1 MRSERKG
8 QKHWREHWSEIRPS
22 SICMST
28 ATEVQMLLH
37 ARNMG
42 DSDSILE
49 ARAEFSAMEKALRR
63 NRNANL
69 HKLAFECV
77 LKPFKTTLHSCC
89 SVSLFLSL
97 LEHLYG
103 AFY

>member
-1 MRSERKG
+1 
-8 QKHWREHWSEIRPS
+8 
-22 SICMST
+22 MST

-77 LKPFKTTLHSCC
+77 LKPVQDHTAFQLIS
-89 SVSLFLSL
+89 LSL